1 MVDGLER
8 KVRELTAELEEYKER
23 RDVELVNMSSQQQ
36 LDQDL
41 FTKWVRDIFLFLKLP
56 QQPMNIE

>member
-41 FTKWVRDIFLFLKLP
+41 FTK
-56 QQPMNIE
+56 

>member
-1 MVDGLER
+1 MLIYFNLSRDVVDGLER

-23 RDVELVNMSSQQQ
+23 RDVDLVNLTSQRQ

-41 FTKWVRDIFLFLKLP
+41 MRK
-56 QQPMNIE
+56 